1 MAAQGRAWRSGTRC
15 GPRTSLPGAQ
25 SPRLSGRGRS
35 RRRRRLLLPSRLRTG
50 SLTAG
55 RRGPPPCS
63 DKPAGSRDWSEGR
76 GEGGEAGR
84 QPQRSSA
91 TATVQRPLGQAAAAS
106 ILTAQSGSR

>member
-1 MAAQGRAWRSGTRC
+1 MRPSN
-15 GPRTSLPGAQ
+15 LP
-25 SPRLSGRGRS
+25 PGRS
-35 RRRRRLLLPSRLRTG
+35 VTAPKWARAESPPPPTTAEPPQNRKPY
-50 SLTAG
+50 AG

-63 DKPAGSRDWSEGR
+63 DEPAGSRDWSEGR

-91 TATVQRPLGQAAAAS
+91 PATVQRPLGQAAAAS